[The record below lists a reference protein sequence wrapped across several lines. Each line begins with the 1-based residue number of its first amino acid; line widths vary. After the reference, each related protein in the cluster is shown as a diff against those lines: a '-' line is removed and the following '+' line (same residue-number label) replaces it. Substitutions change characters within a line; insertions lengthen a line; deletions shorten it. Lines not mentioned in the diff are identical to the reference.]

1 MKASEAYRKLYA
13 GTPVPLVTV
22 RDDGRIVDANP
33 AFCEAARMRVDE
45 LVGSPLVDQLA
56 AQDRG
61 ASRVYLRQSLDKG
74 MAEWAVSL
82 IGTPSVRWTVRSVA
96 FLEQVAILTLW
107 TPPTKD
113 VPQTL
118 VPALASLMRRV
129 PDQAVVL
136 LSEDLWVLGS
146 WGMPALG
153 AGEDSGALGRH
164 LSKVATFSDAGLA
177 DLSSALG
184 AEMPWTGP
192 LALSRESGETG
203 PDCLGHLVPARVV
216 GGSRQGAGFL
226 VLRPSVEGG
235 GSGAQPQRAGR
246 LAQVGSFS
254 VHLVEW
260 LSSRARAVAQA
271 EPGTSEPARLSVE
284 LDALDRRLRDFTE
297 GARSE
302 GRVVVRE
309 VVQVVE
315 SRWGPYLSDQGVGL
329 RVDPL
334 DDVGDLLLDVSA
346 EVASGV
352 LDELVE
358 NARVAMGEAPDRRV
372 SIRATRVDSGV
383 AIRVEDTGPGVSRA
397 HRDALFEP
405 FQSRWAGRLGLGL
418 SVARAQLELRGGRLA
433 LVESDGPGAAFEAIF
448 PVTGPDAVATAP
460 SSVDALKV
468 PALAGRTALLLEE
481 SEDTRSALARI
492 LETAGMTVRTAWSGR
507 SALSELTQR
516 GPTDVVVCG
525 FSGDESIAS
534 RFVSE
539 LREAFPELATRTVVI
554 TDANSP
560 EQRRDQQSRLECPV
574 LARPIVVQRLLSR
587 LESAILGG

>member
-1 MKASEAYRKLYA
+1 MKASEAYRKLYS

-33 AFCEAARMRVDE
+33 AFCEAARMRLDE
-45 LVGSPLVDQLA
+45 LVSSPLVDQLT

-61 ASRVYLRQSLDKG
+61 ASRIYLRQSLDKG
-74 MAEWAVSL
+74 TAEWTVSL
-82 IGTPSVRWTVRSVA
+82 IGTPSVRWTARSVA
-96 FLEQVAILTLW
+96 FVDRVAILTLW

-118 VPALASLMRRV
+118 VPALASLMRRI

-136 LSEDLWVLGS
+136 LSEDLWVLGA

-153 AGEDSGALGRH
+153 AGDDSGALGRH
-164 LSKVATFSDAGLA
+164 LSKVASFPDDGLA
-177 DLSSALG
+177 DLSSALR

-192 LALSRESGETG
+192 VSLTPAAGERG
-203 PDCLGHLVPARVV
+203 ADCLAHLIPARVV

-226 VLRPSVEGG
+226 VLRRSAQGG
-235 GSGAQPQRAGR
+235 GSGTQPQRAGR
-246 LAQVGSFS
+246 LAQVGSFA

-260 LSSRARAVAQA
+260 LGSRARALAKA
-271 EPGTSEPARLSVE
+271 EPGTAEQERLSLE
-284 LDALDRRLRDFTE
+284 LEALDRRLRDFTE

-302 GRVVVRE
+302 GRVAVRD

-315 SRWGPYLSDQGVGL
+315 SRWRPYLSDQGVSFE
-329 RVDPL
+329 VAPL
-334 DDVGDLLLDVSA
+334 DEVGDVLVDVSG

-352 LDELVE
+352 LDELME
-358 NARVAMGEAPDRRV
+358 NARVALGGEGDRRV
-372 SIRATRVDSGV
+372 SIRAAPVDSGV
-383 AIRVEDTGPGVSRA
+383 SIRVDDTGPGVPRA
-397 HRDALFEP
+397 HREALFEP
-405 FQSRWAGRLGLGL
+405 FHSRWAGRLGLGL
-418 SVARAQLELRGGRLA
+418 SVARAQLELRGGRLT
-433 LVESDGPGAAFEAIF
+433 LVESVGPGAAFDAIF
-448 PVTGPDAVATAP
+448 PVAAPDAIAVSP
-460 SSVDALKV
+460 SSVDALRV
-468 PALAGRTALLLEE
+468 PALAGRTVLLLEE

-516 GPTDVVVCG
+516 GATDVVVCG
-525 FSGDESIAS
+525 FSGDASIAS

-539 LREAFPELATRTVVI
+539 LREAFPELATRTIVI
-554 TDANSP
+554 TDAISP

-587 LESAILGG
+587 LESAIVGG